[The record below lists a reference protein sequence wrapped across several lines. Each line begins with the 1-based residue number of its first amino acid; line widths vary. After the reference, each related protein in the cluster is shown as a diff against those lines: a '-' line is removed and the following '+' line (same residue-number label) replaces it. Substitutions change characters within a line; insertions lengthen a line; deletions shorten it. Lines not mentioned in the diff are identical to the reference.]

1 MAVLIAVVSSAAAA
15 FHMYAAGISPFTALE
30 QRPVHLALMSVL
42 GFLGVGVQR
51 RIRTGEENEGPTL
64 GERISQGTGWFFA
77 VMSVIAC
84 AYIFLENQELVAR
97 SGSPTQMDL
106 IMGAI
111 TILLVMELARRA
123 TGWGL
128 ITVCM
133 LALLYAFAGPYLPGF
148 LAHRGYG
155 VTRLIEHLYLST
167 EGVWGIPL
175 GVSAD
180 FVYLFVLFGAVL
192 DTAGGGAL
200 LIAMANRI
208 AGRTRGGPA
217 KTAAVASAFM
227 GSLSGSAVAN
237 VVTTGT
243 FTIPLMKRA
252 GFRPFFAG
260 AIEAAASTGG
270 QLMPP
275 VMGAG
280 AFILATWTNIPYLE
294 VAVAAIIPSI
304 LYYSALLAAI
314 HFRAARMG
322 IEPSGE
328 QDKEPIVDR
337 LHLLLPLAIIVV
349 LLGMG
354 RSPMRAAFWG
364 VLSAAVMAIARPAT
378 RPSLPQ
384 LRDIMERA
392 GRGAVQVAAA
402 CAAAGIVVGVASL
415 TGIGLRMSELII
427 TLSGGNLFGALIL
440 TGLGSIVLGMGLP
453 TTAAYV
459 VLAALG
465 APALVQLGVDL
476 LAAHLF
482 IFYFGCIS
490 NVTPPVSLAAFA
502 AAGISGAPP
511 IRTALYAAML
521 AGAGFVVPF
530 MFVYGPELLLDGAP
544 IAILLATT
552 TALIGV
558 TSLAAGGVGFARAR
572 LEGWER
578 VVALLSAGLL
588 VYPGLASDLAGL
600 AGVALVF
607 FRSEDDAVARWTKWA
622 GATLVAGVAAGFFV
636 LTPAA
641 GPSSNANAVVPQQDG
656 IMVGGVTPARSG
668 GGSQEFLSLGTAGT
682 GGIYYPLGGAIASR
696 LSIADAARQYTAEVS
711 GGSVENVNRVASG
724 QMDLAMAIA
733 STMYQAQ
740 RGEGDF
746 ANALSELRAIA
757 PLYANVTHILVPAS
771 SPAQSVSDF
780 RGMRVS
786 VGAAGSGTEQLARH
800 VLAAHG
806 LTYEDLNPQYLSFA
820 ESSSALRDG
829 AIDAA
834 IISVGY
840 PAAAV
845 LEATTTS
852 DMRLIGFSDQV
863 LGEMYEEHPYYSEG
877 LIPVGAY
884 RGVEAPVKTL
894 AVMNWVFALEG
905 LSEDVVTTLLN
916 IFENDRA
923 SLEQVH
929 DMAKQIDLGNLSSA
943 PIPLHPAVERWI
955 DLR

>member
-1 MAVLIAVVSSAAAA
+1 MTQGRSRAAAA
-15 FHMYAAGISPFTALE
+15 VIAAVSIMAALFHMYAAGFSPFTALI
-30 QRPVHLALMSVL
+30 QRPVHLALMATL

-51 RIRTGEENEGPTL
+51 RLRESDDPDGVPSLEQIRGAL
-64 GERISQGTGWFFA
+64 GWVLAGLT
-77 VMSVIAC
+77 VMVC
-84 AYIFLENQELVAR
+84 AYLALENQELVAR
-97 SGSPTQMDL
+97 SGSPTQVDL
-106 IMGAI
+106 VMGALA
-111 TILLVMELARRA
+111 ILLVLELARRA

-128 ITVCM
+128 IAVCI
-133 LALLYAFAGPYLPGF
+133 LALTYAVSGPYLPGF

-155 VTRLIEHLYLST
+155 PTRIIEHLFLST
-167 EGVWGIPL
+167 EGLWGIPL

-192 DTAGGGAL
+192 ETAGGGAL
-200 LIAMANRI
+200 LIAMANRV

-252 GFRPFFAG
+252 GFKPYFAG

-280 AFILATWTNIPYLE
+280 AFILATWTNIPYIQ
-294 VAVAAIIPSI
+294 VAIAAIIPAL

-314 HFRAARMG
+314 HFRAGRMG
-322 IEPSGE
+322 IEPATE
-328 QDKEPIVDR
+328 QDPEPIADR

-364 VLSAAVMAIARPAT
+364 VTTALGMALLRPST
-378 RPSLPQ
+378 RPSANEM
-384 LRDIMERA
+384 REIMERA

-427 TLSGGNLFGALIL
+427 TLSQGNLFGALLL

-465 APALVQLGVDL
+465 APALVQLGVPL

-502 AAGISGAPP
+502 AAGIAGSPP
-511 IRTALYAAML
+511 IRTAIFAAIL
-521 AGAGFVVPF
+521 AGAGFIVPF
-530 MFVYGPELLLDGAP
+530 MFVYGPELLMVGDPLH
-544 IAILLATT
+544 ILLATA
-552 TALIGV
+552 TAMIGV
-558 TSLAAGGVGFARAR
+558 TALAAGGVGFARAK
-572 LEGWER
+572 LSAWER
-578 VVALLSAGLL
+578 ALALLAAFLL
-588 VYPGLASDLAGL
+588 VYPGLLSDAAGL
-600 AGVALVF
+600 VGVALVF
-607 FRSEDDAVARWTKWA
+607 FRTESSPVVGWTRWA
-622 GATLVAGVAAGFFV
+622 GAALSASVVAGFFI
-636 LTPAA
+636 LTPPA
-641 GPSSNANAVVPQQDG
+641 GPSANVSTSVQ
-656 IMVGGVTPARSG
+656 TRPAAPASSG
-668 GGSQEFLSLGTAGT
+668 NEEFMSLGTAGT

-696 LSIADAARQYTAEVS
+696 LSLADPDRQYTAEVS
-711 GGSVENVNRVASG
+711 GGSVENVNRLGSG

-733 STMYQAQ
+733 STVYEAQ
-740 RGEGDF
+740 TGAMNGSP
-746 ANALSELRAIA
+746 AIPGLRAIA
-757 PLYANVTHILVPAS
+757 PLYANLTHILVPAS
-771 SPAQSVSDF
+771 SEARTVADF
-780 RGMRVS
+780 TGYSVS
-786 VGAAGSGTEQLARH
+786 VGAAGSGTEQLSRH

-806 LTYEDLNPQYLSFA
+806 LDYDDVEPRYLSFA
-820 ESSSALRDG
+820 ESSAALRDG
-829 AIDAA
+829 SIDAA

-845 LEATTTS
+845 LEASTTG
-852 DMRLIGFSDQV
+852 DMRLIPFEESV
-863 LGEMYEEHPYYSEG
+863 LEAMLEEHPYYSRG
-877 LIPVGAY
+877 MIPAGAY
-884 RGVEAPVKTL
+884 RGVDEDILTL
-894 AVMNWVFALEG
+894 AVMNWVVAMESLDD
-905 LSEDVVTTLLN
+905 DVVTTLLN
-916 IFENDRA
+916 IFADDRV

-929 DMAKQIDLGNLSSA
+929 DMAKQIDLGLLA
-943 PIPLHPAVERWI
+943 TPPIPLHPAAERWR
-955 DLR
+955 LQR